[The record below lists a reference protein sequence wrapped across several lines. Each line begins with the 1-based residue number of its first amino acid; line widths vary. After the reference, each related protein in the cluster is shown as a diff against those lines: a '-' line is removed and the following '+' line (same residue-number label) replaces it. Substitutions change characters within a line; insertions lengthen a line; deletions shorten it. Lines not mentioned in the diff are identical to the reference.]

1 MQKLAYFI
9 IIIANKPGFLT
20 ETGFQIWTYGY
31 TFLKVL
37 LSQVEKNSGNAK
49 KKKGCNL

>member
-1 MQKLAYFI
+1 MQKMAYFI

-37 LSQVEKNSGNAK
+37 FSQVEKKKSQDMLK
-49 KKKGCNL
+49 KKSM